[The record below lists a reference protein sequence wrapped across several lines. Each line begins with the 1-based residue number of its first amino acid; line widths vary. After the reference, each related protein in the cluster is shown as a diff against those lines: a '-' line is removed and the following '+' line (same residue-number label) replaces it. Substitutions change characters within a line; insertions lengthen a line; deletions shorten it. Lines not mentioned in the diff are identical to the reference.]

1 METSPTKE
9 DYERFQRHLDGL
21 SDRVI
26 ADRRYQADWGNYD
39 PTDPRNSSWKVRAAN
54 RELTARKA
62 RRDRRI
68 QWIAIG
74 AAFFTAWV
82 AIVVAALAIPLVKGA
97 VGHRQAEYDIGYEV
111 NHKNTH
117 VSPSSSIEAG

>member
-1 METSPTKE
+1 ME
-9 DYERFQRHLDGL
+9 DYKRFQHHLDGL
-21 SDRVI
+21 SDRAI
-26 ADRRYQADWGNYD
+26 ADRRYQGDWGNYD

-74 AAFFTAWV
+74 AAFFTAWI
-82 AIVVAALAIPLVKGA
+82 AIVVAALAIPLEKGRS
-97 VGHRQAEYDIGYEV
+97 VYCLMDLFHIC
-111 NHKNTH
+111 
-117 VSPSSSIEAG
+117 S

>member
-9 DYERFQRHLDGL
+9 DYKKFQRHLDGL
-21 SDRVI
+21 SDRAI

-62 RRDRRI
+62 KRDLRI

-82 AIVVAALAIPLVKGA
+82 AIVVAALAIPLEKGRS
-97 VGHRQAEYDIGYEV
+97 VYCLMDLFHIC
-111 NHKNTH
+111 
-117 VSPSSSIEAG
+117 S